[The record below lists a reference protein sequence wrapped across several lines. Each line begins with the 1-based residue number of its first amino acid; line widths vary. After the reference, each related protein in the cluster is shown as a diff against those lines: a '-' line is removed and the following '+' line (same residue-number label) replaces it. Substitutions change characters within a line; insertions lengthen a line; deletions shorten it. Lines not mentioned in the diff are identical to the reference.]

1 MAKTT
6 TPTKTT
12 TLTKTVTLALGVLF
26 AVHGSALSSEAD
38 LRKIAEQCGIQ
49 LKLSTAACACVS
61 GAAGEQLSDKQQA
74 FMVAQVTKN
83 GGEFTRLQSEMTI
96 GEMTAVGNFM
106 TSIVAK
112 CQR

>member
-1 MAKTT
+1 MAKT
-6 TPTKTT
+6 TPTKTI
-12 TLTKTVTLALGVLF
+12 TLTLAVLF
-26 AVHGSALSSEAD
+26 AAHGSAFATEAD
-38 LRKIAEQCGIQ
+38 LRTIAEQCGIQ
-49 LKLSTAACACVS
+49 LKLPKAACACVS

-74 FMVAQVTKN
+74 FTVAQVTKN
-83 GGEFTRLQSEMTI
+83 QAEFARLQSEMTV